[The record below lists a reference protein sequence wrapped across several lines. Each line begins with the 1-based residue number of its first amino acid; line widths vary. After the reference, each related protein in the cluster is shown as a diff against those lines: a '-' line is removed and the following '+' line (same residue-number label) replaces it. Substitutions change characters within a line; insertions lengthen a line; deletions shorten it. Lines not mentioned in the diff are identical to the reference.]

1 MLLKVAKSIF
11 VYMSTHSYSN
21 LSRLFLRL
29 FVGVMLLQLGVNQMS
44 QFDELSNF
52 SGFMGMSGSTAVAA
66 VIVVELVC
74 SMLIVLGL
82 FTRLAI
88 LPLLVIMGVAAG
100 ALFSGEVMQADM
112 IYGMMP
118 EMLPMLFCGVLVFF
132 GISGPGKIS
141 LDYILARYTVSCD
154 ASSIEEEKTLD
165 EA

>member
-44 QFDELSNF
+44 QFDNLSSVTVAF
-52 SGFMGMSGSTAVAA
+52 GMSGSTTITV
-66 VIVVELVC
+66 VIVLELVC
-74 SMLIVLGL
+74 SMLIALGL
-82 FTRLAI
+82 FTRFAI
-88 LPLLVIMGVAAG
+88 LPLLVIMGMTSVR
-100 ALFSGEVMQADM
+100 LFGNEAFQDEV
-112 IYGMMP
+112 IFGMMP
-118 EMLPMLFCGVLVFF
+118 EMLPMLLCGVLVFF

-141 LDYILARYTVSCD
+141 LDYILARYTVSYD
-154 ASSIEEEKTLD
+154 ASSIEEERTLD